1 MGAPGRYSATCVASP
16 NIALV
21 KYWGQRIP
29 EYNVPYNSSLSLTL
43 AGLSTR
49 TRVTFDPDL
58 PADTLELNGT
68 AVEGGPRDD
77 VRRFLDLFRERAGR
91 RWSARVVSRN
101 NFPTA
106 SGMASSASGFA
117 ALAGAAMAALRL
129 RGGLRILSR
138 YARRG
143 SGSATR
149 SIYGGFVYW
158 RAGRHWDGDDSYA
171 VPFRGPE
178 HWPAFRDIACLVAGA
193 PVKSIRSQ
201 EAMQRSVA
209 TSPVYGRRQKELRR
223 RLRRMQAAI
232 ILRDPDRLFPVVME
246 ECDSFRE
253 VCETTD
259 PPLDY
264 LTPSSR
270 AILDEVRSIND
281 EAGRYLAAYTHDAGA
296 HVHVFTTAPY
306 ARSIAR
312 RLGALRGV
320 TETRILR
327 PGPGVRWIPRAGS
340 EDPAVE
346 LRVG

>member
-1 MGAPGRYSATCVASP
+1 VRAPGRYSATCEASP

-43 AGLSTR
+43 DGIATR
-49 TRVTFDPDL
+49 TRVTFDPEL
-58 PADTLELNGT
+58 PADTLELNGRP
-68 AVEGGPRDD
+68 AEEGPRAD
-77 VRRFLDLFRERAGR
+77 VSRFLDLFRERIR
-91 RWSARVVSRN
+91 RPWHARVVSRN

-129 RGGLRILSR
+129 HWGLRNLSR

-143 SGSATR
+143 SGSAAR
-149 SIYGGFVYW
+149 SIYGGFVLW
-158 RAGRHWDGDDSYA
+158 RAGRRWDGTDSYA
-171 VPFRGPE
+171 VPFRGPDY
-178 HWPAFRDIACLVAGA
+178 WPEFRDIACLVDGA

-209 TSPVYGRRQKELRR
+209 TSPVFARRQRELRKR
-223 RLRRMQAAI
+223 IGRMKAAI
-232 ILRDPDRLFPVVME
+232 DYRDAASLFPLIME

-264 LTPSSR
+264 LTSASR
-270 AILDEVRSIND
+270 RILDEVRAVNR
-281 EAGRYLAAYTHDAGA
+281 EAGRPVAAYTHDAGA
-296 HVHVFTTAPY
+296 HVHVFTTERRAP
-306 ARSIAR
+306 ALAR
-312 RLGALRGV
+312 RLGSLTGV
-320 TETRILR
+320 RETRILR
-327 PGPGVRWIPRAGS
+327 PGPGVRWLRSAGS
-340 EDPAVE
+340 EDPPVK
-346 LRVG
+346 LWGR

>member
-1 MGAPGRYSATCVASP
+1 MLAPGRYSATCEASP

-43 AGLSTR
+43 DGLATR
-49 TRVTFDPDL
+49 TRVAFDPDL

-68 AVEGGPRDD
+68 PVDGGPRED
-77 VRRFLDLFRERAGR
+77 VSRFLDLFRERIR
-91 RWSARVVSRN
+91 RPWHAEVVSRN

-117 ALAGAAMAALRL
+117 ALAGAAMGAL
-129 RGGLRILSR
+129 GLHWGPRNLSR

-143 SGSATR
+143 SGSAAR
-149 SIYGGFVYW
+149 SIYGGFVLW
-158 RAGRHWDGDDSYA
+158 RAGHRWDGTDSYA

-178 HWPAFRDIACLVAGA
+178 HWPEFRDVACLVDAA
-193 PVKSIRSQ
+193 PVKSVRSQ

-209 TSPVYGRRQKELRR
+209 TSPVFERRQNQLRR
-223 RLRRMQAAI
+223 RLMRMRSAIDRRDAGN
-232 ILRDPDRLFPVVME
+232 LFPLIME

-264 LTPSSR
+264 LTDASR
-270 AILDEVRSIND
+270 AILDEVRSINRD
-281 EAGRYLAAYTHDAGA
+281 EGRPVAAYTHDAGA
-296 HVHVFTTAPY
+296 HVHVFTTAPH
-306 ARSIAR
+306 APALAR
-312 RLGALRGV
+312 RLGALPGV
-320 TETRILR
+320 RETRILR
-327 PGPGVRWIPRAGS
+327 PGPGVRWIRPTGS
-340 EDPAVE
+340 KDPTVK
-346 LRVG
+346 LWGR